1 MCSERWIR
9 TSGWYNPAKGTLRRT
24 LKSIILGLPKPQH
37 YMNNPISPSLRLD
50 SIDVFRAV
58 TMFLMIFVNDLW
70 TLEGVPQWLEH
81 SKAAD
86 DAMGLSDVVFPGF
99 LFIVGLSIPFAISNR
114 RRKGDSNGLIIRHIA
129 ERTFALLLMGIFIV
143 NYENIADPAMIVSK
157 YVWEIGM
164 VIAFFLIWNVYPQDP
179 GKQGLYT
186 GLRVAGYLLLAIL
199 SSIYK
204 GGDPANP
211 SWMETHW
218 YGILGLIGWS
228 YLLGALTYVLT
239 GDRVNWAVAGWLFFV
254 FFNLADFSGALGF
267 LHGVREYVWIVGSGS
282 MPAFVMGGVVASVIY
297 RSRTKASANAFLGV
311 LIVLGAVSLAYGLG
325 SRPFWGISKI
335 RATPAWVGICTGIS
349 FVAFA
354 FFFWL
359 VDLKKIKGWAEII
372 KPAGTATL
380 TCYLIPYIWYAVI
393 TLADISLPM
402 AVRTGGIGLIKSA
415 CFSLLVILLTG
426 AINRIGIKLK
436 I

>member
-1 MCSERWIR
+1 MMPP
-9 TSGWYNPAKGTLRRT
+9 Y
-24 LKSIILGLPKPQH
+24 
-37 YMNNPISPSLRLD
+37 SPSLRLD

-70 TLEGVPQWLEH
+70 SLEDVPKWLEH
-81 SKAAD
+81 SKAAE

-99 LFIVGLSIPFAISNR
+99 LFIVGLSIPFAIANR
-114 RRKGDSNGLIIRHIA
+114 RKKGDTNALIVRHIA

-143 NYENIADPAMIVSK
+143 NYENIADGAMVVSK

-164 VIAFFLIWNVYPQDP
+164 VIAFFLIWNVYPSNP
-179 GKQGLYT
+179 ERKGLHT
-186 GLRVAGYLLLAIL
+186 ALKIGGYLLLAGL
-199 SSIYK
+199 AVIYK
-204 GGDPANP
+204 GGDAENP

-228 YLLGALTYVLT
+228 YLLGALTYLLT
-239 GDRVNWAVAGWLFFV
+239 GDRLTWAIAGWLFFV
-254 FFNLADFSGALGF
+254 LFNLASFAGMLDFLDPVKK
-267 LHGVREYVWIVGSGS
+267 HVWIVGSGS

-297 RSRTKASANAFLGV
+297 RNGRNTVNNTFLV
-311 LIVLGAVSLAYGLG
+311 ILILLGIICLAYGFG
-325 SRPFWGISKI
+325 TRPFWGISKI

-349 FVAFA
+349 LFAFA
-354 FFFWL
+354 FLFWL
-359 VDLKKIKGWAEII
+359 VDLKRTKNWADII

-380 TCYLIPYIWYAVI
+380 TCYLIPYLWYAVI
-393 TLADISLPM
+393 TLAGISLPIYL
-402 AVRTGGIGLIKSA
+402 RTGLVGLVKSA

-426 AINRIGIKLK
+426 VVNRIGIKLK